1 MKYCLDCEWAV
12 VDPDPRPETDSS
24 ERAIDHVQETG
35 HSISSDD
42 SPALPPLR
50 AEIGPAL
57 STLFRALA
65 QAQESNGDR

>member
-12 VDPDPRPETDSS
+12 VDPDPRPGTDSS
-24 ERAIDHVQETG
+24 ERAIDHVEETG

-42 SPALPPLR
+42 SPTLPPLR

-57 STLFRALA
+57 STLFQAFA
-65 QAQESNGDR
+65 QAQETNHDR